1 MIYTY
6 TALDAR
12 GESKHGSMSADSE
25 AAAIIW
31 LRAQGLYPTQVKR
44 VSAETT
50 APVETTKPAPRRRR
64 RRTVTVPI
72 PIIDLPKIT
81 RRDFFMMSVGA
92 LALIVILSLLYL

>member
-6 TALDAR
+6 TALDVR
-12 GESKHGSMSADSE
+12 GESKHGSISADSE
-25 AAAIIW
+25 AAAIIT
-31 LRAQGLYPTQVKR
+31 LRAKGLYPTQVKR
-44 VSAETT
+44 ASAETT
-50 APVETTKPAPRRRR
+50 APVETTEPAPRRR

-92 LALIVILSLLYL
+92 LIVAALRILSL

>member
-12 GESKHGSMSADSE
+12 GESKHGAISADSE
-25 AAAIIW
+25 AAAIIA
-31 LRAQGLYPTQVKR
+31 LRAKGLYPTRVKR
-44 VSAETT
+44 ASAERVS
-50 APVETTKPAPRRRR
+50 VETTEPAPRRRR

-72 PIIDLPKIT
+72 PIINLPKIT

>member
-12 GESKHGSMSADSE
+12 GESKHGSMSANSE
-25 AAAIIW
+25 AEAIIT
-31 LRAQGLYPTQVKR
+31 LRAKGLYPTQVKR

-50 APVETTKPAPRRRR
+50 APVETTKPAPRRR